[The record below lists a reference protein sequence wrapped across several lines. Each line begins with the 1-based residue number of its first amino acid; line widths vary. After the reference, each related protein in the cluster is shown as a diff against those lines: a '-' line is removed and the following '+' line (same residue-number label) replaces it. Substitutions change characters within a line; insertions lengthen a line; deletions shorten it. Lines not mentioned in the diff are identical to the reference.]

1 MTLTLDDVRN
11 MKFRIARRSGYEV
24 LDVDQFVDRVEEAFA
39 QLTEENQQ
47 LKQEV
52 AELRRAAEAAAAD
65 RAPEPVQQP
74 VAEAPAAPAA
84 WTPPAPA
91 PAAAPAAS
99 QGERI
104 VVATA
109 NDASP
114 AVVRLVQLA
123 TEQSERLVDEA
134 REESDQIL
142 TKARQEATS
151 ITGAARTQA
160 ERLESEARLTADRL
174 RNEAQ
179 NRAAAFEEEL
189 RTRRR
194 DTFQA
199 MEGERDQLRESVAKL
214 RSFEQTFR
222 TNLTDH
228 LQAQIKN
235 LSSSKFE
242 PSEVPALLTRSADED
257 QRGSR
262 RGESGGQAAPAQ
274 SGEQRTETPRLDA
287 LLGGQN

>member
-65 RAPEPVQQP
+65 RP
-74 VAEAPAAPAA
+74 AEPAAPAEPAPAPVA

-91 PAAAPAAS
+91 PQPAPAVS
-99 QGERI
+99 QGDQI
-104 VVATA
+104 VVRTA
-109 NDASP
+109 DDASP

-142 TKARQEATS
+142 TQARQEATS

-179 NRAAAFEEEL
+179 NRATAFEEEL
-189 RTRRR
+189 RNRRR

-199 MEGERDQLRESVAKL
+199 MESERDQLRESVAKL

-222 TNLTDH
+222 SNLTDH
-228 LQAQIKN
+228 LQAQIKT
-235 LSSSKFE
+235 LAGSRFE
-242 PSEVPALLTRSADED
+242 PSETPALLTPAPDED

-262 RGESGGQAAPAQ
+262 RGESGAPAQ
-274 SGEQRTETPRLDA
+274 TGQGNEHRTETPRLDA